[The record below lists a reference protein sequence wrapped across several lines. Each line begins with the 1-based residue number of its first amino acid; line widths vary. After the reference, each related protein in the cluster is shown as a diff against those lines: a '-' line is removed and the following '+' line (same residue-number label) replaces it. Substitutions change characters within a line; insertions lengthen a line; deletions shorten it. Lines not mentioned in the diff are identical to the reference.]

1 MTAIPQASPEVIAR
15 IMRCFRVK
23 LINRFV
29 QNTQI
34 EVYLDA
40 QKVQALQACQ
50 RLRQYNRMFDFNPK
64 DLGLP
69 VEHTELFKYETS
81 ALLENFPYNY
91 LPMQFCEDGDE
102 KFKDR
107 PKPE

>member
-1 MTAIPQASPEVIAR
+1 
-15 IMRCFRVK
+15 
-23 LINRFV
+23 
-29 QNTQI
+29 
-34 EVYLDA
+34 
-40 QKVQALQACQ
+40 
-50 RLRQYNRMFDFNPK
+50 MFDFNPK